1 MREEGLSLQLAVNK
15 LTAMITQRM
24 HDYVN
29 LKANLPSFG
38 KVVDDQVTRYLAELE
53 HEAYGSIR
61 WYYESPSAGFI
72 GSCNNNSDE
81 E

>member
-38 KVVDDQVTRYLAELE
+38 KAIDGEVTRYLTELE

-61 WYYESPSAGFI
+61 WYYESPSANFI
-72 GSCNNNSDE
+72 GSFSNNSDVE
-81 E
+81 